1 MSARSPF
8 LRQLTVLTVL
18 IGGIALGM
26 QMVEAQGTATTEEIA
41 LPQGSVFE
49 ILAQEGTPQ
58 TQYAWVLSLERT
70 FLQAARG
77 RAFRTRFTAPGRY
90 LLSAEIVPPGGKSIR
105 RSFAITVGG
114 EPETLSASGN
124 ILETVP
130 PNSNGAIVLGEGRQ
144 LVRIRPTPGMLQ
156 SITLDADLS
165 TDENGDGDTEND
177 PSAGG
182 TFLAS
187 ESLPLTLWIT
197 RDPPVS
203 FAVAG
208 TQADGMPFLRQF
220 TASVRSSPVP
230 SSPDPEPV
238 PVTGG
243 IAVIEEHDGSL
254 RFRVSDL
261 PTMQTPI
268 LPVWD
273 FGDGSQSM
281 LMEPVHSFASSGSYI
296 VRVRVKDLRN
306 GIDIRD
312 LTQTVTVKAPE
323 LMPDP
328 GKPIP
333 KPEKPTPEGTPSATS
348 SLFPWLLK
356 ILAGL
361 VAAAIIGGTVTIVT
375 LKLRKGKS
383 LAEHLEEADKKMA
396 IGKESTGSIAAAPAP
411 MSLPEV
417 MDDEPKKPVAPPLV
431 SPAAPGPVPSWL
443 QDTPQ
448 TPRSS
453 SVIPLPAQTPAPA
466 PKPVT
471 QPTPATTPKPAT
483 TPAPTPSPAPVK
495 ESTSP
500 FSDATMPDW
509 LTPNAEKKT
518 TLPMTPSAV
527 AAPSPAPVPIKEPVT
542 PLKLETAPEQTPKT
556 PPPPAPVTPP
566 APTTAPAAIAPAPS
580 IDGALPTWLQ
590 PNRTAPMP
598 TKPSAPTPAPAPEK
612 TELPAAVVAPENAL
626 QQTRVVATNNAPLT
640 LAAKP
645 TAPESSENTGALPAW
660 LQPQTP
666 KPETSTPKPKTP
678 APAKLV
684 PVTSPD
690 PAPAPVQTSKGAT
703 KQAIPPSATP
713 TVLSDK
719 ERERRRLKR
728 QRYRQNKQRRED
740 TSTATPSPAS
750 ASAYQT
756 PTSDPKPNPDDAPV
770 AFIRAE
776 SIEKNPHPNPDPNPQ

>member
-1 MSARSPF
+1 
-8 LRQLTVLTVL
+8 
-18 IGGIALGM
+18 
-26 QMVEAQGTATTEEIA
+26 
-41 LPQGSVFE
+41 
-49 ILAQEGTPQ
+49 
-58 TQYAWVLSLERT
+58 
-70 FLQAARG
+70 
-77 RAFRTRFTAPGRY
+77 
-90 LLSAEIVPPGGKSIR
+90 
-105 RSFAITVGG
+105 
-114 EPETLSASGN
+114 
-124 ILETVP
+124 
-130 PNSNGAIVLGEGRQ
+130 
-144 LVRIRPTPGMLQ
+144 
-156 SITLDADLS
+156 
-165 TDENGDGDTEND
+165 
-177 PSAGG
+177 
-182 TFLAS
+182 
-187 ESLPLTLWIT
+187 
-197 RDPPVS
+197 
-203 FAVAG
+203 
-208 TQADGMPFLRQF
+208 
-220 TASVRSSPVP
+220 
-230 SSPDPEPV
+230 
-238 PVTGG
+238 
-243 IAVIEEHDGSL
+243 
-254 RFRVSDL
+254 
-261 PTMQTPI
+261 
-268 LPVWD
+268 
-273 FGDGSQSM
+273 
-281 LMEPVHSFASSGSYI
+281 
-296 VRVRVKDLRN
+296 
-306 GIDIRD
+306 
-312 LTQTVTVKAPE
+312 
-323 LMPDP
+323 
-328 GKPIP
+328 
-333 KPEKPTPEGTPSATS
+333 
-348 SLFPWLLK
+348 
-356 ILAGL
+356 
-361 VAAAIIGGTVTIVT
+361 
-375 LKLRKGKS
+375 
-383 LAEHLEEADKKMA
+383 
-396 IGKESTGSIAAAPAP
+396 

-417 MDDEPKKPVAPPLV
+417 MDDEPKKPDAPPLV

-566 APTTAPAAIAPAPS
+566 APT
-580 IDGALPTWLQ
+580 
-590 PNRTAPMP
+590 
-598 TKPSAPTPAPAPEK
+598 PAPAPEK

-666 KPETSTPKPKTP
+666 KPETSTTKPKTP

-728 QRYRQNKQRRED
+728 QRYRQNKQLRED
-740 TSTATPSPAS
+740 RKST
-750 ASAYQT
+750 
-756 PTSDPKPNPDDAPV
+756 
-770 AFIRAE
+770 
-776 SIEKNPHPNPDPNPQ
+776 